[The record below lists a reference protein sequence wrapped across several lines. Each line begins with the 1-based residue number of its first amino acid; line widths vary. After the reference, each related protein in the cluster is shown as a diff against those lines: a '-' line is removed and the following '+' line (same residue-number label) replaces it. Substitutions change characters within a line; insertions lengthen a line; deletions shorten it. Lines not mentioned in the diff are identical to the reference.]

1 MSSTDR
7 QRRRAISGSLALGA
21 AAMAPRAFAQ
31 PAWPVKPVRVIAP
44 FPPGGTSD
52 VIGRVIG
59 AKLQEALG
67 QTVIIENRAGAGGSV
82 GTEVAAKATADG
94 YTVLVGN
101 ASPISINPLLVKYQ
115 YETLR
120 DFAPISLVARSPQL
134 LVVHP
139 SVPVR
144 QLRELIPFVK
154 AQAGKLNYGS
164 SGVGTLAHLAAEQ
177 FKNMTGTDM
186 THVTYKGSILV
197 VQDMVAGNIPIAWSD
212 MAPALPQVKA
222 GKLRALAV
230 TSPRESP
237 LVPGVPPM
245 SAVLPGFDMVNWWGL
260 FVPAGTPAP
269 VIGRMNAE
277 LLKIMKMPDVVDRFA
292 SLGVEALSSSPE
304 ELGAYVKAE
313 IASFAKLIKAANIRA
328 D

>member
-1 MSSTDR
+1 
-7 QRRRAISGSLALGA
+7 
-21 AAMAPRAFAQ
+21 
-31 PAWPVKPVRVIAP
+31 
-44 FPPGGTSD
+44 

-67 QTVIIENRAGAGGSV
+67 QTVLIENRAGAGGSV

-115 YETLR
+115 YDTLR

-237 LVPGVPPM
+237 LVPGVLPM

>member
-1 MSSTDR
+1 VPYK
-7 QRRRAISGSLALGA
+7 GA
-21 AAMAPRAFAQ
+21 GLSV
-31 PAWPVKPVRVIAP
+31 PA
-44 FPPGGTSD
+44 
-52 VIGRVIG
+52 VIGGEVQL
-59 AKLQEALG
+59 A
-67 QTVIIENRAGAGGSV
+67 IE
-82 GTEVAAKATADG
+82 
-94 YTVLVGN
+94 
-101 ASPISINPLLVKYQ
+101 SPP
-115 YETLR
+115 
-120 DFAPISLVARSPQL
+120 PIV
-134 LVVHP
+134 
-139 SVPVR
+139 
-144 QLRELIPFVK
+144 
-154 AQAGKLNYGS
+154 
-164 SGVGTLAHLAAEQ
+164 
-177 FKNMTGTDM
+177 
-186 THVTYKGSILV
+186 
-197 VQDMVAGNIPIAWSD
+197 
-212 MAPALPQVKA
+212 PQVKA

>member
-21 AAMAPRAFAQ
+21 AAMAPRTFAQ

-212 MAPALPQVKA
+212 MAPALPQ
-222 GKLRALAV
+222 
-230 TSPRESP
+230 E
-237 LVPGVPPM
+237 
-245 SAVLPGFDMVNWWGL
+245 
-260 FVPAGTPAP
+260 
-269 VIGRMNAE
+269 IGRAH
-277 LLKIMKMPDVVDRFA
+277 V
-292 SLGVEALSSSPE
+292 
-304 ELGAYVKAE
+304 
-313 IASFAKLIKAANIRA
+313 
-328 D
+328 

>member
-1 MSSTDR
+1 MSLTDR

-21 AAMAPRAFAQ
+21 AALVPAAFAQ

-67 QTVIIENRAGAGGSV
+67 QTVLIENRAGAGGSV

-115 YETLR
+115 YDTLR

-237 LVPGVPPM
+237 LVPGVLPM

>member
-1 MSSTDR
+1 
-7 QRRRAISGSLALGA
+7 
-21 AAMAPRAFAQ
+21 
-31 PAWPVKPVRVIAP
+31 
-44 FPPGGTSD
+44 
-52 VIGRVIG
+52 
-59 AKLQEALG
+59 
-67 QTVIIENRAGAGGSV
+67 
-82 GTEVAAKATADG
+82 
-94 YTVLVGN
+94 
-101 ASPISINPLLVKYQ
+101 
-115 YETLR
+115 
-120 DFAPISLVARSPQL
+120 
-134 LVVHP
+134 
-139 SVPVR
+139 
-144 QLRELIPFVK
+144 
-154 AQAGKLNYGS
+154 
-164 SGVGTLAHLAAEQ
+164 
-177 FKNMTGTDM
+177 MTGTDM

>member
-21 AAMAPRAFAQ
+21 AVMAPRAFAQ

-245 SAVLPGFDMVNWWGL
+245 SAVLPGFEMVNWWGL